1 MSGQPV
7 DTPTSYEEQYYR
19 LGDEM
24 PMGLKLA
31 SLEQLKSLGLASCG
45 LMVEQAC
52 LGVTSRWSMVEK
64 DL

>member
-1 MSGQPV
+1 
-7 DTPTSYEEQYYR
+7 
-19 LGDEM
+19 
-24 PMGLKLA
+24 MGLKLA